1 MPFALIRKI
10 LQPSQPKRVRTPTL
24 LQMEAVECGAAALGI
39 ILSYYNRIVPLA
51 ELRRECNVSR
61 DGTSAANIL
70 KAGRNYGL
78 NGKGFKN
85 APGTKDYLKALK
97 ALRPPFIV
105 FWNFNHF
112 LVVEAIGKKRVYLND
127 PASGRR
133 TVSLEEFDRS
143 YTGVILVL
151 EPGSNFEK
159 GGKKTNVLSGLV
171 SRLQYSWGTILF
183 CLLAGLLL
191 TAPRLALPAFSQ
203 VFVDEILVSER
214 HEWLRPLIIG
224 MALTTV
230 LRVGLARLRLTYLRA
245 LLIKLSI
252 ATSAQFFWHIL
263 HLPVGFYA
271 QRFAGEISS
280 RMQLNDKVAG
290 IVAGRLGATVIDAV
304 MMVFYFLLMIQYDG
318 LLTGIAVGFAL
329 INFVALQWLSRVRVD
344 ANMRFVQE
352 YGKMTGVTVG
362 SIQTIETLKASG
374 LESDA
379 FAKFAGY
386 YAKAL
391 NMTQELGLQSQVLT
405 ILPALLSAVTTTAIL
420 VVGGL
425 KVMDGDLSI
434 GMLVAYQSLMGSF
447 LEPVS
452 SLLNF
457 GSTLQDLEAD
467 LNRLDDVLQNPVD
480 VEVERGR
487 HDTDFEHGCTDKLI
501 STHPGGVVGE
511 NEQSPITNNQSP
523 IQNPKSKIQNPTIPF
538 RLQGYVELRN
548 VTFGF
553 SRIDKPLIE
562 NFSLSLK
569 PGQRVAIVGS
579 TGSGKSTI
587 VKMVTGLY
595 QPWNGEIYFDGIP
608 RMQLPRAVLA
618 NSLAMVE
625 QDIFLFAGT
634 VRENLT
640 LWDTTVPQ
648 GDLVRACQDAAIH
661 DLIVSLPGGY
671 EAELIEGGMNLSG
684 GQRQRLE
691 IARALVRNPAVLVL
705 DEATS
710 SLDAQTELIIDRN
723 LRRRGC
729 ACIVVAHRLS
739 TIRDCDEIIVLE
751 QGKVVQRGTH
761 EQLWEEGGNY
771 ARLLRTEG

>member
-1 MPFALIRKI
+1 
-10 LQPSQPKRVRTPTL
+10 
-24 LQMEAVECGAAALGI
+24 
-39 ILSYYNRIVPLA
+39 
-51 ELRRECNVSR
+51 
-61 DGTSAANIL
+61 
-70 KAGRNYGL
+70 
-78 NGKGFKN
+78 
-85 APGTKDYLKALK
+85 
-97 ALRPPFIV
+97 
-105 FWNFNHF
+105 
-112 LVVEAIGKKRVYLND
+112 
-127 PASGRR
+127 
-133 TVSLEEFDRS
+133 
-143 YTGVILVL
+143 
-151 EPGSNFEK
+151 
-159 GGKKTNVLSGLV
+159 
-171 SRLQYSWGTILF
+171 
-183 CLLAGLLL
+183 
-191 TAPRLALPAFSQ
+191 
-203 VFVDEILVSER
+203 
-214 HEWLRPLIIG
+214 
-224 MALTTV
+224 
-230 LRVGLARLRLTYLRA
+230 
-245 LLIKLSI
+245 
-252 ATSAQFFWHIL
+252 
-263 HLPVGFYA
+263 
-271 QRFAGEISS
+271 
-280 RMQLNDKVAG
+280 
-290 IVAGRLGATVIDAV
+290 
-304 MMVFYFLLMIQYDG
+304 MVFLEGAIAEGFFGDDYVSSGEGWRSGTDFLHHSY
-318 LLTGIAVGFAL
+318 
-329 INFVALQWLSRVRVD
+329 LS
-344 ANMRFVQE
+344 Q
-352 YGKMTGVTVG
+352 MTGVTVG

-511 NEQSPITNNQSP
+511 NEQSPITNDQSP

-538 RLQGYVELRN
+538 RLQGYVALRN

-608 RMQLPRAVLA
+608 RMQLP
-618 NSLAMVE
+618 
-625 QDIFLFAGT
+625 
-634 VRENLT
+634 
-640 LWDTTVPQ
+640 
-648 GDLVRACQDAAIH
+648 
-661 DLIVSLPGGY
+661 
-671 EAELIEGGMNLSG
+671 
-684 GQRQRLE
+684 
-691 IARALVRNPAVLVL
+691 
-705 DEATS
+705 
-710 SLDAQTELIIDRN
+710 
-723 LRRRGC
+723 
-729 ACIVVAHRLS
+729 
-739 TIRDCDEIIVLE
+739 
-751 QGKVVQRGTH
+751 
-761 EQLWEEGGNY
+761 
-771 ARLLRTEG
+771 

>member
-78 NGKGFKN
+78 NGKGLKN

-97 ALRPPFIV
+97 SLRPPFIV

-252 ATSAQFFWHIL
+252 ATSGQFFWHIL

-280 RMQLNDKVAG
+280 RMQLNDKVAA
-290 IVAGRLGATVIDAV
+290 IVSGRLGATVIDAL

-344 ANMRFVQE
+344 ANMRLVQE

-511 NEQSPITNNQSP
+511 NEQSPITNDQSP

>member
-1 MPFALIRKI
+1 MPFAFIRKI
-10 LQPSQPKRVRTPTL
+10 LQPTQPRRIRTPTL

-39 ILSYYNRIVPLA
+39 ILSYYNRIVPLE

-85 APGTKDYLKALK
+85 APDQKDYLKALK
-97 ALRPPFIV
+97 ALRPPFII

-112 LVVEAIGKKRVYLND
+112 LVVEGIGKKRVYLND

-133 TVSLEEFDRS
+133 TVSLEEFDHS

-151 EPGSNFEK
+151 SPGQNFEK
-159 GGKKTNVLSGLV
+159 GGKKTNVLSALV
-171 SRLQYSWGTILF
+171 FRLQHSWGTILF

-191 TAPRLALPAFSQ
+191 TAPRLAVPAFSQ

-214 HEWLRPLIIG
+214 HDWLRPLIIG
-224 MALTTV
+224 MVLTTV
-230 LRVGLARLRLTYLRA
+230 VRVGLARLRLTYLRG
-245 LLIKLSI
+245 LMIKLSI
-252 ATSAQFFWHIL
+252 ATSGQFLWHIL

-280 RMQLNDKVAG
+280 RVQLNDKVAA
-290 IVAGRLGATVIDAV
+290 IVSGRLGTTVIDAV
-304 MMVFYFLLMIQYDG
+304 MMVFYFLIMVQYDW
-318 LLTGIAVGFAL
+318 LLTEIAVGFAA
-329 INFVALQWLSRVRVD
+329 INFVGLQWLSRVRVD
-344 ANMRFVQE
+344 ANMKLAQE
-352 YGKMTGVTVG
+352 YGKVTGVTVA

-391 NMTQELGLQSQVLT
+391 NTTQELGLQTQVLT
-405 ILPALLSAVTTTAIL
+405 ILPALLTAVTTTAIL

-425 KVMDGDLSI
+425 KVMNGNLSI
-434 GMLVAYQSLMGSF
+434 GMLVAYQSLVTSF
-447 LEPVS
+447 LEPVNG
-452 SLLNF
+452 LVNF

-480 VEVERGR
+480 GEVERKEDTGTRGHGDAGR
-487 HDTDFEHGCTDKLI
+487 KD
-501 STHPGGVVGE
+501 GVTFSA
-511 NEQSPITNNQSP
+511 SPRLPLSA
-523 IQNPKSKIQNPTIPF
+523 SSSSIPF
-538 RLQGYVELRN
+538 RLQGYVELHN

-553 SRIDKPLIE
+553 SRIDKPVIE
-562 NFSLSLK
+562 NFSLSLQ

-595 QPWNGEIYFDGIP
+595 QPWDGEIYFDGIL
-608 RMQLPRAVLA
+608 RTQIPRAVLA

-634 VRENLT
+634 IRENLT

-691 IARALVRNPAVLVL
+691 IARAMVRNPAVLVL

-710 SLDAQTELIIDRN
+710 SLDAQTELMIDRN

-751 QGKVVQRGTH
+751 RGKVVQRGTH
-761 EQLWEEGGNY
+761 EQLCEAGGSY
-771 ARLLRTEG
+771 VRLIRTEG